1 MVQLA
6 KQFVSTRWRPLPQWT
21 AASWCAF
28 YALFLVYALNDRT
41 GYLLIDHVNL
51 VTHESGHLLFGWF
64 GQGLG
69 LWGGTLMQLLVP
81 FLLAVWFF
89 SQRERTGFT
98 FCLFFFF
105 ENFLNIARYMADA
118 RAMQLP
124 LVSVGGGD
132 IEAGDWTLIFERLGV
147 LDYDTRIAAVVRILG
162 WVGMI
167 AVVIWLWR
175 SRGRAVEDPPRI
187 SAADG
192 RGSTL
197 I

>member
-1 MVQLA
+1 MSLLLREWLDAPWQ
-6 KQFVSTRWRPLPQWT
+6 PLPPWA

-28 YALFLVYALNDRT
+28 YVLFLVYALSDKT

-64 GQGLG
+64 GQTIG

-81 FLLAVWFF
+81 FLLAVWFL
-89 SQRERTGFT
+89 SQRERTGFA

-124 LVSVGGGD
+124 LVNVGGGD

-147 LDYDTRIAAVVRILG
+147 LDYDTRIAAVVRIVG
-162 WVGMI
+162 WIGMI

-175 SRGRAVEDPPRI
+175 SRRVVE
-187 SAADG
+187 S
-192 RGSTL
+192 
-197 I
+197 

>member
-1 MVQLA
+1 MMASLREWLDVP
-6 KQFVSTRWRPLPQWT
+6 WRPLPGW
-21 AASWCAF
+21 AANSWCVF
-28 YALFLVYALNDRT
+28 YVLFLAYAFTDKS

-51 VTHESGHLLFGWF
+51 ITHESGHLLFGWF
-64 GQGLG
+64 GQTLG

-89 SQRERTGFT
+89 SQREPAGLA

-105 ENFLNIARYMADA
+105 ENFLNVARYMADA

-132 IEAGDWTLIFERLGV
+132 IEAGDWTLIFEHLGV
-147 LDYDTRIAAVVRILG
+147 LNYDTRIAAVVRLLG

-175 SRGRAVEDPPRI
+175 SGRART
-187 SAADG
+187 AAGD
-192 RGSTL
+192 
-197 I
+197 